1 MEMDGSRIIVRTYH
15 MFSLSLNFLFVIVF
29 FQEKKTVILALWNL
43 GTVKSRVEARVTSQ
57 KIKSLGVL
65 QTETCH

>member
-43 GTVKSRVEARVTSQ
+43 GILILKM
-57 KIKSLGVL
+57 KIHLEQIYNTIRLLAG
-65 QTETCH
+65 